1 MGNLYRFRGPAR
13 GELIHA
19 ALTAL
24 GTSLLFVV
32 VYGGCSWL
40 TAQRGDVGT
49 WVYGWERSIPF
60 VPLMII
66 PYMSIDLFFVAAPF
80 VCRDREE
87 RRVLARRIALAILV
101 AGACFVLMPLR
112 FAFPRPMPEGWLGAI
127 FGFLHGFDRPYNLFP
142 SLHIALRTLLAHTYG
157 RHTRGPLRWLV
168 HIWFSLIGF
177 STVLTWQHHVADVA
191 GGFVLALLC
200 FHFIRR
206 PGPAVGGVN
215 IRVGLYYLFGATLLS
230 AAAPA
235 LGGRALALLWPALG
249 LALAAAAYF
258 GWTADPFGKQ
268 NGRLPLSS
276 RFLLAPL
283 LLGHRLSLRHYQ
295 RRADPWNEVVPGLWM
310 GRRLNER
317 EARRAVRRG
326 VTAVLDLTAEFSE
339 PEAFRAVAYLN
350 LPVTDL
356 TAPGPEALKA
366 AVAFI
371 QRERARG
378 TVYVHCKIGYSRSA
392 AVVGAYLRA
401 AGIAPDPDD
410 AIAHMRRARPTLVVR
425 PEAEAA
431 IALFP
436 EDPVAEGSR
445 GSPHLLR
452 HRGGRVPQSEK
463 SPAPGVRVSE

>member
-19 ALTAL
+19 TLTAL

-49 WVYGWERSIPF
+49 WVYGWERFIPF

-87 RRVLARRIALAILV
+87 RRLLARRICLAILA

-112 FAFPRPMPEGWLGAI
+112 FTFPRPVPGGWLGAI

-157 RHTRGPLRWLV
+157 RHTRGALRWLV
-168 HIWFSLIGF
+168 HAWFSLIGF
-177 STVLTWQHHVADVA
+177 STVLTFQHHVADVA
-191 GGFVLALLC
+191 GGFILALLC
-200 FHFIRR
+200 FYFVRR
-206 PGPAVGGVN
+206 PAPAVRGVN
-215 IRVGLYYLFGATLLS
+215 VRIGLYYLSGAGLLS
-230 AAAPA
+230 AVALA
-235 LGGRALALLWPALG
+235 LGGWALALLWPALG
-249 LALAAAAYF
+249 LGLAAGAYF
-258 GWTADPFGKQ
+258 GWTADLFGKQ

-276 RFLLAPL
+276 RCLLAPL

-295 RRADPWNEVVPGLWM
+295 RRADAWNEVVPGLWM

-317 EARRAVRRG
+317 EARQAVRRG

-339 PEAFRAVAYLN
+339 PAAFRAVSYLN

-356 TAPGPEALKA
+356 TAPCPEALKA

-401 AGIAPDPDD
+401 AGVAPDPAG
-410 AIAHMRRARPTLVVR
+410 AIALMRRTRPSLVVR

-431 IALFP
+431 IARFP
-436 EDPVAEGSR
+436 ENPAAEGI
-445 GSPHLLR
+445 GDPIHLVP
-452 HRGGRVPQSEK
+452 HRGGRGPDDGK
-463 SPAPGVRVSE
+463 SPAAGVRVSE